1 VTARRNKFQPFQAAD
16 FFRAFN
22 NARRGHWLHTYTHED
37 ERHSSIII
45 FIKPAD
51 NKDVKRKRTV
61 NKRRPEKIGW
71 LPALMILVLVV
82 GKRYVFYMS
91 DFNRRDM
98 IRGPKEKEKEKGPG
112 WRERVAALRY
122 ILPLIKLVWQT
133 HRGYTSAMVVLRL
146 FRAFIPVATLWI
158 GKLIIDAVVAMRD
171 TTPDLNRL
179 WRLVALEIVIVLTG
193 EALARTS
200 ALIES
205 LLGDLFSNHTSV
217 RLMEHA
223 ARLDLYHFEDPNFYD
238 QLERARRQTTQRIG
252 MLEDIISMG
261 QDSITLISLGG
272 ALLIYSP
279 WLLLLLAVA
288 VLPSFLGETH
298 FASLQYSLFYRWTP
312 ERRSL
317 DYLRYIGASDVTAKE
332 VQMFG
337 LAPWVVG
344 RFRAL
349 SEKFYEENKR
359 LSIRKAIISTGLS
372 IIGTIGYYGA
382 YVIILA
388 RAVTGSISI
397 GTLTFLAGS
406 FARSRDL
413 IQRLLMGASGIYQ
426 QSLYLKD
433 LFDFFEMKPS
443 IISPADARPVPDPI
457 SEGFVF
463 EDVGFRYPGSERWAV
478 RHVNF
483 SLRKG
488 ERIAFVGENG
498 AGKTTLTKL
507 LARLYDPT
515 EGRILLDG
523 RDIREYDLASLRRA
537 IGVIFQDFVRYALRF
552 DENIG
557 VGEIEKVRSYLDD
570 FADHKSDGAADE
582 PSRETSAETESA
594 DAKGNGNIPTPIISA
609 ADKSLAS
616 SLLPRFTEGYRQMLG
631 RRFEGGVDLS
641 GGEWQKVALARAY
654 MRDAQVLILDEPTA
668 ALDARAEYEVFI
680 RFSQL
685 VRGRMAVIISHRFST
700 VRMADRIIVLK
711 DGVVVEDGP
720 HDDLVKR
727 GGLYA
732 ELFKL
737 QAEGYR

>member
-1 VTARRNKFQPFQAAD
+1 MGD
-16 FFRAFN
+16 FT
-22 NARRGHWLHTYTHED
+22 L
-37 ERHSSIII
+37 
-45 FIKPAD
+45 
-51 NKDVKRKRTV
+51 
-61 NKRRPEKIGW
+61 
-71 LPALMILVLVV
+71 
-82 GKRYVFYMS
+82 
-91 DFNRRDM
+91 RDM
-98 IRGPKEKEKEKGPG
+98 MRRRKGNQKDEGPG

-122 ILPLIKLVWQT
+122 VPPLIRLVWQT
-133 HRGYTSAMVVLRL
+133 HRGYTITMIALRL
-146 FRAFIPVATLWI
+146 VRAFIPVATLWI
-158 GKLIIDAVVAMRD
+158 GKLIIDAVVAMRES
-171 TTPDLNRL
+171 TPDFKRL
-179 WRLVALEIVIVLTG
+179 WQLVTLEIIVVLAG

-238 QLERARRQTTQRIG
+238 QLERARRQTTQRIA
-252 MLEDIISMG
+252 MLADIISIG
-261 QDSITLISLGG
+261 QDSITLVSLGG
-272 ALLIYSP
+272 ALLVYSP

-298 FASLQYSLFYRWTP
+298 FASLQYSLFFRWTP

-317 DYLRYIGASDVTAKE
+317 DYLRYVGASDVTAKE

-337 LAPWVVG
+337 LAPWIVN

-349 SEKFYEENKR
+349 SDKFYEENKR

-372 IIGTIGYYGA
+372 IIGTAGYYGA
-382 YVIILA
+382 YAIILA
-388 RAVTGSISI
+388 RAVMGGISI

-413 IQRLLMGASGIYQ
+413 IQRLLMGASDIYQ

-443 IISPADARPVPDPI
+443 ITSPPDAPRVPQPI
-457 SEGFVF
+457 REGFIF
-463 EDVGFRYPGSERWAV
+463 EDVGFRYPGSDRWAV
-478 RHVNF
+478 RHVSF
-483 SLRKG
+483 RLRPG
-488 ERIAFVGENG
+488 ERVAFVGENG

-523 RDIREYDLASLRRA
+523 RDLREYDLASLRRA

-557 VGEIEKVRSYLDD
+557 VGEIEKVRAYLD
-570 FADHKSDGAADE
+570 AVASEQSNGRANKPGVVTKE
-582 PSRETSAETESA
+582 NE
-594 DAKGNGNIPTPIISA
+594 AKEDNDVPAPIISA

-720 HDDLVKR
+720 HDELVGR

-732 ELFKL
+732 ELFRL